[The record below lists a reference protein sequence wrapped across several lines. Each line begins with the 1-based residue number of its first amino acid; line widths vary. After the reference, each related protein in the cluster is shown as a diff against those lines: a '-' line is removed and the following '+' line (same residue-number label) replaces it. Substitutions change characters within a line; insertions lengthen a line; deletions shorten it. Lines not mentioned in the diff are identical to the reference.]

1 MTTETAMKSI
11 SPADLRNWKET
22 GKAFQ
27 LIDIREDYEVAD
39 ETIGGHH
46 IRMEEVIAR
55 VGEIRKDIPVVI
67 HCRSGRRSSAV
78 VYSLEMQFKLDNLYT
93 LDGGIVAALEAGIR

>member
-1 MTTETAMKSI
+1 MTTETDMKSI
-11 SPADLRNWKET
+11 SPVELRNWKET
-22 GKAFQ
+22 GKDFQ

-55 VGEIRKDIPVVI
+55 VSELRKDIPVVI
-67 HCRSGRRSSAV
+67 HCKSGRRSSAV
-78 VYSLEMQFKLDNLYT
+78 AYVLEMQFKLDNLYT
-93 LDGGIVAALEAGIR
+93 LEGGISAALEAGIR

>member
-22 GKAFQ
+22 GKEFQ

-39 ETIGGHH
+39 DSIGGHH

-55 VGEIRKDIPVVI
+55 VDELRKDIPVVI

-78 VYSLEMQFKLDNLYT
+78 VYSLEMQFKFDNLYT
-93 LDGGIVAALEAGIR
+93 LEGGIVAALEAGIR